1 MSAALV
7 LQLLVAALLGAGLCY
22 LLLARRQTALLVAAA
37 RAAAQDA
44 QHAMQSQ
51 VIEARERLAARET
64 DVAQLRVELERS
76 RVALEQLRIDL
87 MSAREQAARS
97 DSELKEAAARIAEQR
112 SFFDVA
118 RDTLNTQFKTL
129 ASEILE
135 EKGRHLSELH
145 RGELGLVLGP
155 LSEKLAAFQTKVEE
169 VYVTEGQHRFN
180 LAQEVHKLQA
190 ASTRLSDEA
199 TNLTRA
205 LKGESKTRGNWGE
218 VMLEAV
224 LERSGLVKGREYE
237 VQMTLPT
244 EEGRS
249 YPDIV
254 VRLPDSKHIVI
265 DSKVSLVAYDK
276 YYSSETDAARELAL
290 REHIASMRR
299 HFNDLGKKNYQGSD
313 VLNAPDFVAMFVPI
327 EPAFNLAAA
336 ADAALI
342 FDAFDRKV
350 VLVTPGTLL
359 AMLSTVATLWRRE
372 QQSRN
377 ALEIARKAGE
387 MYDKFVDV
395 VKDFNE
401 VGERLSSASRAFD
414 KARRRLGEGPGNVIK
429 RLDDLQKMGAKA
441 SKSLPDDML
450 ARALVG
456 GDSVIAPV
464 IENALPQRD
473 LLQRLEGEPPANEAD
488 AA

>member
-1 MSAALV
+1 MNAALV

-22 LLLARRQTALLVAAA
+22 LLLARRHTAAIIAAA
-37 RAAAQDA
+37 RSAVQDA
-44 QHAMQSQ
+44 QHAMQTQ
-51 VIEARERLAARET
+51 VIEARERLAARDAE
-64 DVAQLRVELERS
+64 VLQLRLELERS
-76 RVALEQLRIDL
+76 KATLEQSRLDL

-97 DSELKEAAARIAEQR
+97 DSELKEAALRITEQR
-112 SFFDVA
+112 SFFEVA

-155 LSEKLAAFQTKVEE
+155 LSDKLTAFQSKVEE
-169 VYVTEGQHRFN
+169 VYVTEGQQRFN

-224 LERSGLVKGREYE
+224 LERSGLVKGREYD
-237 VQMTLPT
+237 VQMTLAT
-244 EEGRS
+244 EEGRK

-254 VRLPDSKHIVI
+254 VRLPDNKHIVI
-265 DSKVSLVAYDK
+265 DSKVSLIAYDR
-276 YYSSETDAARELAL
+276 YYAAETDAERDLAL

-299 HFNDLGKKNYQGSD
+299 HFTELGKKNYQGND
-313 VLNAPDFVAMFVPI
+313 VLNTPDFVAMFVPI

-377 ALEIARKAGE
+377 ALEIARQAGD
-387 MYDKFVDV
+387 MYDKFADV
-395 VKDFNE
+395 VKAFNE
-401 VGERLSSASRAFD
+401 VGERLRMASDSFETA
-414 KARRRLGEGPGNVIK
+414 KRRLSEGPGNVIK
-429 RLDDLQKMGAKA
+429 RLDDIKKMGAKV
-441 SKSLPDDML
+441 SKNLPDDML
-450 ARALVG
+450 AKALV
-456 GDSVIAPV
+456 SVEPPAPMASS
-464 IENALPQRD
+464 ALPQPD
-473 LLQRLEGEPPANEAD
+473 LLQRLEGEPPANQSD

>member
-1 MSAALV
+1 MNAALV
-7 LQLLVAALLGAGLCY
+7 LQLLLAGACGAALCA
-22 LLLARRQTALLVAAA
+22 LLLSRRQAGQLKAAA
-37 RAAAQDA
+37 RAAVQDVER
-44 QHAMQSQ
+44 AMQTQ
-51 VIEARERLAARET
+51 LIEGRERLAARDAE
-64 DVAQLRVELERS
+64 VAQLRVDLERAHA
-76 RVALEQLRIDL
+76 ALEQLRVEL
-87 MSAREQAARS
+87 MNAREQAARS
-97 DSELKEAAARIAEQR
+97 DSEVKEAAQRIAEQR
-112 SFFDVA
+112 SFFEVA
-118 RDTLNTQFKTL
+118 RETLNTQFKTL

-155 LSEKLAAFQTKVEE
+155 LSEKLASFQNKVEE

-237 VQMTLPT
+237 VQMTLAT
-244 EEGRS
+244 EEGRR

-254 VRLPDSKHIVI
+254 VRLPENKHIVI
-265 DSKVSLVAYDK
+265 DSKVSLLAYDQ
-276 YYSSETDAARELAL
+276 YYAAETDAERELAL
-290 REHIASMRR
+290 REHVASMRR
-299 HFNDLGKKNYQGSD
+299 HFTALGKKNYQGND
-313 VLNAPDFVAMFVPI
+313 VLNTPDFVAMFVPI

-377 ALEIARKAGE
+377 ALEIARQAGD
-387 MYDKFVDV
+387 MYDKFADV
-395 VKDFNE
+395 VKAFND
-401 VGERLSSASRAFD
+401 VGDRLRMATDSFDVAKRRLS
-414 KARRRLGEGPGNVIK
+414 EGPGNVIK
-429 RLDDLQKMGAKA
+429 RLDDLKKMGAKV
-441 SKSLPDDML
+441 SKSIPDDML
-450 ARALVG
+450 ARALIG
-456 GDSVIAPV
+456 GEPV
-464 IENALPQRD
+464 VPPLDDASPQRD
-473 LLQRLEGEPPANEAD
+473 LLQRLEGGPPANQED

>member
-1 MSAALV
+1 VSAALV
-7 LQLLVAALLGAGLCY
+7 LQLLAAAALGAGLGY
-22 LLLARRQTALLVAAA
+22 LLLARRHSALIVAAA
-37 RAAAQDA
+37 RAAVQDA
-44 QHAMQSQ
+44 QHAMQTQ
-51 VIEARERLAARET
+51 LIEGRERLIARDAE
-64 DVAQLRVELERS
+64 VQQLRLDLERS
-76 RVALEQLRIDL
+76 HATLEQLRVDL

-97 DSELKEAAARIAEQR
+97 DSELKEAAQRIAEQR
-112 SFFDVA
+112 SFFEVA
-118 RDTLNTQFKTL
+118 RETLNTQFKTL

-155 LSEKLAAFQTKVEE
+155 LSEKLAAFQNKVEE

-190 ASTRLSDEA
+190 ASSRLADEA

-237 VQMTLPT
+237 VQMTLAT
-244 EEGRS
+244 EDGKS
-249 YPDIV
+249 YPDVV
-254 VRLPDSKHIVI
+254 VRLPDNKHIVI
-265 DSKVSLVAYDK
+265 DSKVSLVAYDQ
-276 YYSSETDAARELAL
+276 YYACDTDAERELAL
-290 REHIASMRR
+290 RQHIASMRR
-299 HFNDLGKKNYQGSD
+299 HFTELGKKNYQGNE
-313 VLNAPDFVAMFVPI
+313 VLNTPDFVAMFVPI
-327 EPAFNLAAA
+327 EPAFNLAAG

-372 QQSRN
+372 QQSSN

-387 MYDKFVDV
+387 MYDKFADV
-395 VKDFNE
+395 MKEFND
-401 VGERLSSASRAFD
+401 VGDRLASASKAFDSAKRRLS
-414 KARRRLGEGPGNVIK
+414 EGPGNVVK
-429 RLDDLQKMGAKA
+429 RLHDLQKMGAKA

-450 ARALVG
+450 ARALIG
-456 GDSVIAPV
+456 ADAAEPTLEGT
-464 IENALPQRD
+464 LPQPD
-473 LLQRLEGEPPANEAD
+473 LLQRLEGAAPANEAD